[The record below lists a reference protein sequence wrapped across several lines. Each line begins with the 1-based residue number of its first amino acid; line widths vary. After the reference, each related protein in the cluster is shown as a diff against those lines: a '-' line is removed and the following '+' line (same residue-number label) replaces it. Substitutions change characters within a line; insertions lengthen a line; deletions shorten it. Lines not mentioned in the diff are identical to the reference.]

1 MGANNPE
8 DTSDEA
14 NKMALRVM
22 NQHLADLVAL
32 AHDAII
38 VRDPANIIFFWNQG
52 AEQLYGWTQQEAIG
66 QVSHILLQTHF
77 PQSHELIHTILE
89 QQGRWEGL
97 LTHIRRDGEQVIVES
112 RQVLVHNAG
121 NQQRVSDPSTA
132 ILEINRDI
140 TEREHLQRE
149 QTEAQARELA
159 LHETKERMDEFLG
172 VVSHELRTPM
182 TTIKGNIQLA
192 KYRLQYAAQSLPADN
207 GTLSNTLEE
216 IQIMLDRAERQVNV
230 QNRLIRDLLD
240 ISRIQVEQ
248 LELQPDQYDLIPIVN
263 EAVEDLRSAIPGRTI
278 HHFEP
283 AEETIPVFADAERI
297 GQVISNYLT
306 NALKYS
312 PEDRP
317 VEVRVKKEGVKVRI
331 SVRDHGPG
339 LSPVEQERV
348 WERFYRVEGIKR
360 QRGFGL
366 GLGLGLHIC
375 QAIIKQHE
383 GEVGVESTE
392 GEGSTFWFTLPIAEE
407 ECQAKR

>member
-1 MGANNPE
+1 MSAYNPE
-8 DTSDEA
+8 YIADEA
-14 NKMALRVM
+14 NEMALLIM
-22 NQHLADLVAL
+22 NQHLAELVAL

-38 VRDPANIIFFWNQG
+38 VRDPASIIIFWNQG
-52 AEQLYGWTQQEAIG
+52 AEQLYGWTKEEALG
-66 QVSHILLQTHF
+66 KVSHILLQTRF
-77 PQSHELIHTILE
+77 PQSREVINTVLE
-89 QQGRWEGL
+89 QWGQWDGQ
-97 LTHIRRDGEQVIVES
+97 LTHTRRDGKQVIVES
-112 RQVLVHNAG
+112 RQVLVRDQK
-121 NQQRVSDPSTA
+121 NQDRGASQSTA

-140 TEREHLQRE
+140 TERERLQLD

-159 LHETKERMDEFLG
+159 LQKTKERMDEFLG

-192 KYRLQYAAQSLPADN
+192 KYRLQYAARSLPPGNDP
-207 GTLSNTLEE
+207 LSNTLVE
-216 IQIMLDRAERQVNV
+216 IQMMLDRAERQVNV

-248 LELQPDQYDLIPIVN
+248 LELQQDQYDLILIVN
-263 EAVEDLRSAIPGRTI
+263 EAVEDLRSGTPGRTI
-278 HHFEP
+278 HTIEST
-283 AEETIPVFADAERI
+283 EEFIPILADAERI

-312 PEDRP
+312 PQDRP
-317 VEVRVKKEGVKVRI
+317 VEIRVEKEGMKARI
-331 SVRDHGPG
+331 SVSDQGPG
-339 LSPVEQERV
+339 LAPAEQERV

-375 QAIIKQHE
+375 QAIIKQHG
-383 GEVGVESTE
+383 GEVGVESTQ

-407 ECQAKR
+407 K

>member
-1 MGANNPE
+1 MSAHHPE
-8 DTSDEA
+8 DISDEA
-14 NKMALRVM
+14 NEMALLIM
-22 NQHLADLVAL
+22 NQHLAELVAL

-38 VRDPANIIFFWNQG
+38 VRDPDSVIIFWNQG
-52 AEQLYGWTQQEAIG
+52 AEQLYGWTKEEALG
-66 QVSHILLQTHF
+66 QVSHILLQTYF
-77 PQSHELIHTILE
+77 PQSREVINMVLE
-89 QQGRWEGL
+89 QWGQWEGL
-97 LTHIRRDGEQVIVES
+97 LTHTRRDGKQVIVES
-112 RQVLVHNAG
+112 RQVLVRDRE
-121 NQQRVSDPSTA
+121 NQDSGKGLSTA

-140 TEREHLQRE
+140 TERESLQRE

-159 LHETKERMDEFLG
+159 LQETKERMDEFLG

-192 KYRLQYAAQSLPADN
+192 KYRLQYAARSLPPGNDP
-207 GTLSNTLEE
+207 LSNTLVE
-216 IQIMLDRAERQVNV
+216 IQMMLDRAERQVNV

-240 ISRIQVEQ
+240 ISRIQSEQ
-248 LELQPDQYDLIPIVN
+248 LELQPDQYDLISIVN
-263 EAVEDLRSAIPGRTI
+263 EAVEDLRSGTPGRTI
-278 HHFEP
+278 HTIEP
-283 AEETIPVFADAERI
+283 AEEFIPILADAERI

-317 VEVRVKKEGVKVRI
+317 VEVRVEKEGMKARI
-331 SVRDHGPG
+331 SVSDQGPG
-339 LSPVEQERV
+339 LSPAEQERV

-375 QAIIKQHE
+375 QAIIKQHG

-407 ECQAKR
+407 E

>member
-1 MGANNPE
+1 MSARNPE
-8 DTSDEA
+8 DTSEKVNA
-14 NKMALRVM
+14 MALLIM
-22 NQHLADLVAL
+22 NQHLAELVAL

-38 VRDPANIIFFWNQG
+38 VRDPASVIIFWNQG
-52 AEQLYGWTQQEAIG
+52 AEQVYGWTKEEALG
-66 QVSHILLQTHF
+66 QVSHILLQTRF
-77 PQSHELIHTILE
+77 PQSFEVTNMVLE
-89 QQGRWEGL
+89 QWGQWEGQ
-97 LTHIRRDGEQVIVES
+97 LTHKRRDGEQVIVES
-112 RQVLVHNAG
+112 RQVLVRNKESQGAG
-121 NQQRVSDPSTA
+121 TGRSTV

-140 TEREHLQRE
+140 TERERLQRE
-149 QTEAQARELA
+149 QTEAQAREMA
-159 LHETKERMDEFLG
+159 LKETKERMDDFLG

-192 KYRLQYAAQSLPADN
+192 KYRLQYAARSLSTGNDP
-207 GTLSNTLEE
+207 LPNTLAEV
-216 IQIMLDRAERQVNV
+216 QMMLDRAERQVNV

-248 LELQPDQYDLIPIVN
+248 LELQQDQYDLISIVN
-263 EAVEDLRSAIPGRTI
+263 EAVEDLRSATPGRTI
-278 HHFEP
+278 HTAEP
-283 AEETIPVFADAERI
+283 AEEFIPVFADAERI

-312 PEDRP
+312 PEDRL
-317 VEVRVKKEGVKVRI
+317 VAVRVEKEGMKARI
-331 SVRDHGPG
+331 SVSDQGPG

-375 QAIIKQHE
+375 QAIIRQHG

-407 ECQAKR
+407 K

>member
-1 MGANNPE
+1 
-8 DTSDEA
+8 
-14 NKMALRVM
+14 MALLIM
-22 NQHLADLVAL
+22 NQHLAELVAL

-38 VRDPANIIFFWNQG
+38 VRDPDSVIIFWNQG
-52 AEQLYGWTQQEAIG
+52 AEQLYGWTKEEALG
-66 QVSHILLQTHF
+66 QVSHILLQTYF
-77 PQSHELIHTILE
+77 PQSREVINMVLE
-89 QQGRWEGL
+89 QWGQWEGL
-97 LTHIRRDGEQVIVES
+97 LTHTRRDGKQVIVES
-112 RQVLVHNAG
+112 RQVLVRDRE
-121 NQQRVSDPSTA
+121 NQDSGKGLSTA

-140 TEREHLQRE
+140 TERESLQRE

-159 LHETKERMDEFLG
+159 LQETKERMDEFLG

-192 KYRLQYAAQSLPADN
+192 KYRLQYAARSLPPGNDP
-207 GTLSNTLEE
+207 LSNTLVE
-216 IQIMLDRAERQVNV
+216 IQMMLDRAERQVNV

-240 ISRIQVEQ
+240 ISRIQSEQ
-248 LELQPDQYDLIPIVN
+248 LELQPDQYDLISIVN
-263 EAVEDLRSAIPGRTI
+263 EAVEDLRSGTPGRTI
-278 HHFEP
+278 HTIEP
-283 AEETIPVFADAERI
+283 AEEFIPILADAERI

-317 VEVRVKKEGVKVRI
+317 VEVRVEKEGMKARI
-331 SVRDHGPG
+331 SVSDQGPG
-339 LSPVEQERV
+339 LSPAEQERV

-375 QAIIKQHE
+375 QAIIKQHG

-407 ECQAKR
+407 E